1 MKNAYVTRGRG
12 GRACRRA
19 PGVVDQN
26 GCGRSAGVS
35 LCVLML
41 PGRGRLLSA
50 KEETN
55 LDLTS
60 KSNREVNNHISILI
74 DSYV

>member
-35 LCVLML
+35 LCVLM

-50 KEETN
+50 
-55 LDLTS
+55 
-60 KSNREVNNHISILI
+60 
-74 DSYV
+74 